1 MNVLCDLISFQS
13 GYSGGGEYTK
23 TICKEIITS
32 KSAVVYGLFDSEKYI
47 HSEYLLFIKEY
58 PIQVIDIR
66 KTPLSNIIRKY
77 SIERIFIGVQSLL
90 NQYDFKN
97 VSCKMIVTVHD
108 LRNHD
113 IILNNIRG
121 RLIYRSGLKAK
132 LKQFVSRVYPTL
144 TYKWAFSSLDINLLK
159 KENVYITTVS
169 NYSKAAIQ
177 YYYPQLGD
185 KDIPVYY
192 PPLKTIKKDRNN
204 KDYVENKV
212 LRKLVWDRKKYFLL
226 VSGGVPEKNID
237 LFLRV
242 FNRLSEIYP
251 SYFCV
256 VTGLSLKSDKDN
268 ILFLDYLSSSDLEYA
283 YAHATIFVYP
293 TYQEGFGYP
302 PLEAM
307 KYGVPCCISNVT
319 SLPEIYGD
327 SVVYF
332 SPFYEAD
339 LFEKILYI
347 LEHFDLYRSRSLLRY
362 EELLVSLNKSLF
374 KIVDYILT
382 V

>member
-1 MNVLCDLISFQS
+1 MNILCDLISFQS

-23 TICKEIITS
+23 IICKEIIIS
-32 KSAVVYGLFDSEKYI
+32 KSAVVYGLFDSEKYV

-66 KTPLSNIIRKY
+66 KTPLSSIIRKY

-132 LKQFVSRVYPTL
+132 LKQFISRVYPTL
-144 TYKWAFSSLDINLLK
+144 TYKWAFSSLDINSLK

-169 NYSKAAIQ
+169 NYSKSAIQ
-177 YYYPQLGD
+177 YYYPQLED

-192 PPLKTIKKDRNN
+192 PPMKIIKKN
-204 KDYVENKV
+204 KDYIENEV
-212 LRKLVWDRKKYFLL
+212 LRKLVCDRKKYFLL

-339 LFEKILYI
+339 LFEKMLYI